1 MTLKDYQRLAAFYNE
16 ANDEVTQVALLVAD
30 MYGFTYEQVDN
41 MPARTFLHYSQKVT
55 AAFSGIMIKPF
66 WCRLK
71 FQTDATKITFGQ
83 FIEVQYFL
91 QQGEIDSLHFVGAS
105 ILKSK
110 KSHPEKAAWLQN
122 KPVSYVL
129 SDIKKFLV
137 SFGDLVGSYKG
148 LFETEAE
155 VDEEKAEMKK
165 EKPHPF
171 LTQYGWIFSATQVAE
186 HEKITLDK
194 AFGLP
199 ILQALNALAY
209 LKSFGEY
216 QKKLNS

>member
-16 ANDEVTQVALLVAD
+16 ADDEVTQVALLVCD
-30 MYGFTYEQVDN
+30 IFGYTYDQVDN
-41 MPARTFLHYSQKVT
+41 MPAKTFIHYSQKVT

-71 FQTDATKITFGQ
+71 FQTDATKITLGQ

-91 QQGEIDSLHFVGAS
+91 QQGEIDSLHLVGAS
-105 ILKSK
+105 IFKGK
-110 KSHPEKAAWLQN
+110 GSHPEKAAYLQN

-129 SDIKKFLV
+129 SDIKKFLL
-137 SFGDLVGSYKG
+137 SFGELIASYKN
-148 LFETEAE
+148 LFETQEQANE
-155 VDEEKAEMKK
+155 DEGKV

-171 LTQYGWIFSATQVAE
+171 IAQYGWIFSATQVAE
-186 HEKITLDK
+186 HEKITLDQ
-194 AFGLP
+194 AFELP
-199 ILQALNALAY
+199 ILQALNDLAY